1 MQKRQSQN
9 PPLFPIF
16 FFKGRENTAF
26 QTRSWKLKA
35 KRKMWAL
42 AILKSVLGLKFNQK
56 EVFVSQLVTRA
67 PHTPQSLEGKL

>member
-1 MQKRQSQN
+1 
-9 PPLFPIF
+9 
-16 FFKGRENTAF
+16 
-26 QTRSWKLKA
+26 
-35 KRKMWAL
+35 MWAL